1 MYKTELY
8 PLHKRLGAKMIEF
21 SEWEMP
27 VEYTGIRDEHIA
39 VRKVAGLFDISH
51 MGEIEILGKDAS
63 SFCQWLTTNDI
74 NRLKNNQAHYTLLCN
89 FEGGIIDDVILY
101 KFSEEHYFMCVN
113 AVNTSKD
120 YEWIN
125 NAKGNYSVNVLNS
138 SLNYSLLS
146 LQGPDSENILN
157 SVIGI
162 SFSELRRF
170 YFVNSVWHDVNIIFA
185 RTGYTGEDGFEIFI
199 PWGEAGILWNAIMEN
214 KNNKV
219 VKPCGLGARDTLRI
233 EMGYSLYD
241 HEINEYMNP
250 IEAGL
255 SRYVKID
262 KGDFIGKGALLRVL
276 REGTERRLFG
286 FEMLEPGIARQG
298 YQIFKNGENIG
309 TVTSGTLSPT
319 LDKSIGIA
327 LLKAKVEN
335 GDVLDI
341 DIRGRKRR
349 AKIVSTPFIRN

>member
-21 SEWEMP
+21 SGWEMP

-39 VRKVAGLFDISH
+39 VRRVAGLFDISH

-125 NAKGNYSVNVLNS
+125 NGKGNYSVNVLNS

-170 YFVNSVWHDVNIIFA
+170 YFQNSVWHDVNIIFA

-199 PWGEAGILWNAIMEN
+199 PWGEAESLWNAIMEN
-214 KNNKV
+214 KSKKV

-241 HEINEYMNP
+241 HEINEYISP

-255 SRYVKID
+255 GRYVKID
-262 KGDFIGKGALLRVL
+262 KGDFIGRGALLKVL
-276 REGTERRLFG
+276 REGAERRLFG

-298 YQIFKNGENIG
+298 YQIFKNEENVG

-349 AKIVSTPFIRN
+349 AKIASTPFIRN